1 MYAYTSGLGAS
12 VAETKARL
20 SAEVRA
26 RAAEQAKRTVQTLF
40 LELLLR
46 DPFAQGPEQTAGA
59 MGYVNC
65 LAEGSCDVDFVRSE
79 LIRSAE
85 YKDKELARARA
96 VYGGP
101 AKPGAGTTSPASVG
115 GLLETTIGGIPLP
128 YLAGGL
134 VLLML
139 LKRR

>member
-1 MYAYTSGLGAS
+1 MYGLG
-12 VAETKARL
+12 KG
-20 SAEVRA
+20 
-26 RAAEQAKRTVQTLF
+26 AAADLRRRGQEEEAKRVVRSIF
-40 LELLLR
+40 LEFLLR
-46 DPFAQGPEQTAGA
+46 DPFAEGPEQTKGA

-65 LAEGSCDVDFVRSE
+65 LVEGWCDADFVRTEILGSQ
-79 LIRSAE
+79 E

-96 VYGGP
+96 VYGGAP
-101 AKPGAGTTSPASVG
+101 PKPGAGTTSPGAASVG

-139 LKRR
+139 LKKR

>member
-1 MYAYTSGLGAS
+1 MYGLGKGPKVS
-12 VAETKARL
+12 EEEARR
-20 SAEVRA
+20 V
-26 RAAEQAKRTVQTLF
+26 VQTIYQ
-40 LELLLR
+40 ELLLR
-46 DPFAQGPEQTAGA
+46 DPWAPGSVGPGGKGGKPGYDTDTVALS
-59 MGYVNC
+59 YVNC
-65 LAEGSCDVDFVRSE
+65 LVDRWCDVDFVRAE
-79 LIRSAE
+79 VIQSAE

-101 AKPGAGTTSPASVG
+101 AQSGAGTTSPGAASGG

>member
-1 MYAYTSGLGAS
+1 
-12 VAETKARL
+12 
-20 SAEVRA
+20 
-26 RAAEQAKRTVQTLF
+26 
-40 LELLLR
+40 
-46 DPFAQGPEQTAGA
+46 

-85 YKDKELARARA
+85 YKEKDLARARA
-96 VYGGP
+96 VYGGAP
-101 AKPGAGTTSPASVG
+101 PKPGAGTTSPGAASVG

-139 LKRR
+139 LKKR